1 MGRLLSIL
9 GSTLPPTKLCHNSD
23 KDSKVHTKF
32 EIIQGWVEISS
43 SRVLFVRNLLKK
55 GSNWTGTKTYFI
67 KLNQVFNEQIKNR
80 IVFANKQI
88 AVVSFFTN
96 NPF

>member
-32 EIIQGWVEISS
+32 EIIEGWVEISS
-43 SRVLFVRNLLKK
+43 SRVLFVRNLLKT
-55 GSNWTGTKTYFI
+55 GSNWTGTKTYFV
-67 KLNQVFNEQIKNR
+67 KLNQVFIEYL
-80 IVFANKQI
+80 
-88 AVVSFFTN
+88 TE
-96 NPF
+96 